1 MYNKIYYFCQ
11 NTEDMKRVI
20 HLIDIVDPVLIDK
33 LIYLDKLLNVY
44 AKFMQDYRY
53 ADVRSDGKNVIVRF
67 TKVNMYGYTNWT
79 EREFSVDDLPERIMK
94 YKAKVKYEFK
104 NRHNNVRL
112 LREKEIT
119 KWRKVIENAKIQMSE

>member
-20 HLIDIVDPVLIDK
+20 HLIDIVDPVLVDK
-33 LIYLDKLLNVY
+33 LIYLDKLLNLY

-53 ADVRSDGKNVIVRF
+53 ADVRSDGKNVVVRF

-79 EREFSVDDLPERIMK
+79 EREFSVDDLPERITK